1 MAESRPEPH
10 VFVVFGATG
19 DLMQRKLLPV
29 LYQLRAKGL
38 FSEASVIVGVARKPM
53 DDAAFRQLALAALK
67 EAKAGPA
74 RDLAQFCSGSLFFQ
88 SVSDDK
94 PGGMAALRTRIE
106 RIERDQKLPGNR
118 VFYLA
123 LPLDAFA
130 PTITALGKARLN
142 QSAGWTRLVIE
153 KPFGRDLASAVAL
166 NRTVHKYFDEQQ
178 VYRIDHYLGKETVQ
192 NLLVFRFANMFMES
206 LWGRERID
214 HVTIT
219 VAESLGLEGRAQYYD
234 GAGALRDMIQNH
246 VTQVLT
252 LVAMEPPATREED
265 SIRNEKVK
273 VLQSIVRL
281 GTSDVVRGQYTSG
294 TVDGSPVPGYRQED
308 GVEPNSETETFVAL
322 RLKIAN
328 WRWQDVPFF
337 LRTGKRMPAKMSRVT
352 LTFKAPPVTFFQTAA
367 EYSSNPDRVSILI
380 QPDEGF
386 ELAFEVKVPGRELR
400 VQTHRMKFHYADV
413 FGPLPDGYET
423 LLMDVMLGDPTLFVR
438 ADEVEESWR
447 LYDPLQRAP
456 PPLKFYPAG
465 TWGPVEA
472 QTLVQ
477 EWGQRWYYEETSTS

>member
-1 MAESRPEPH
+1 MPEAAPDPH

-19 DLMQRKLLPV
+19 DLMQRKLLSV
-29 LYQLRAKGL
+29 LFQLRAKGK
-38 FSEASVIVGVARKPM
+38 FSDASVVLGVARKPM
-53 DDAAFRQLALAALK
+53 DDAGFRRLALEALK
-67 EAKAGPA
+67 REKAGPA
-74 RDLAQFCSGSLFFQ
+74 KELSRFCSRSLFFQ
-88 SVSDDK
+88 SVPDDK
-94 PGGMAALRTRIE
+94 PASLAKLRDRLDAIE
-106 RIERDQKLPGNR
+106 RERKLPGNR

-123 LPLDAFA
+123 LPLEAFA
-130 PTITALGKARLN
+130 PTITSLGRARLN
-142 QSAGWTRLVIE
+142 HSRGWTRLVIE

-166 NRTVHKYFDEQQ
+166 NATVHAYFDEKQ

-206 LWGRERID
+206 LWGRERVD

-234 GAGALRDMIQNH
+234 SAGALRDMIQNH
-246 VTQVLT
+246 ATQVLT
-252 LVAMEPPATREED
+252 LVAMEPPATRDED

-273 VLQSIVRL
+273 VLQSIVRFDP
-281 GTSDVVRGQYTSG
+281 TDVVRGQYTAG
-294 TVDGSPVPGYRQED
+294 TVDGTAVPGYRQEP
-308 GVEPNSETETFVAL
+308 GVDPKSETETFVAL

-337 LRTGKRMPAKMSRVT
+337 LRTGKRLPAKMTRVT
-352 LTFKAPPVTFFQTAA
+352 LTFKAPPVTFFQTAD
-367 EYSSNPDRVSILI
+367 EYSSNPDRISILI

-400 VQTHRMKFHYADV
+400 VKTHRMKFHYADV
-413 FGPLPDGYET
+413 FGTLPDGYET
-423 LLMDVMLGDPTLFVR
+423 LLLDVMLGDPTLFVR

-447 LYDPLQRAP
+447 LYDPLLRSPQR
-456 PPLKFYPAG
+456 LRFYPAG
-465 TWGPVEA
+465 TWGPTEA

-477 EWGQRWYYEETSTS
+477 EWGRRWYYE

>member
-1 MAESRPEPH
+1 MDAPGPDRH
-10 VFVVFGATG
+10 LFVVFGATG

-29 LYQLRAKGL
+29 LYQLSAKGRL
-38 FSEASVIVGVARKPM
+38 PPGSRILGVARKPM
-53 DDAAFRQLALAALK
+53 DDAGFRATALAALQQ
-67 EAKAGPA
+67 ANAGA
-74 RDLAQFCSGSLFFQ
+74 EKSLTDFCSGTLFFQ
-88 SVSDDK
+88 SVPDEK
-94 PGGMAALRTRIE
+94 PASFATLRARIDTLE
-106 RIERDQKLPGNR
+106 KEHQLPGNR

-130 PTITALGKARLN
+130 PTIAGLGEADL
-142 QSAGWTRLVIE
+142 SHGPGWTRLVIE

-166 NRTVHKYFDEQQ
+166 NETVHRYFDEKD

-234 GAGALRDMIQNH
+234 QAGALRDMIQNH

-252 LVAMEPPATREED
+252 LVAMEPPATRDED

-273 VLQSIVRL
+273 VLQSIQRL
-281 GTSDVVRGQYTSG
+281 ATNDVVRGQYTAG
-294 TVDGSPVPGYRQED
+294 TVEGSPVPGYRE
-308 GVEPNSETETFVAL
+308 EPGIDPKSGTETFVAI
-322 RLKIAN
+322 RLKISN

-337 LRTGKRMPAKMSRVT
+337 LRTGKCLPAKMSRVT

-367 EYSSNPDRVSILI
+367 EYDSNPDRISILI

-386 ELAFEVKVPGRELR
+386 ELAFEVKVPGREMR

-423 LLMDVMLGDPTLFVR
+423 LLVDVMLGDPTLFVR
-438 ADEVEESWR
+438 ADEVEESWK
-447 LYDPLQRAP
+447 LYDPLLRAP
-456 PPLKFYPAG
+456 PPLAFYPAG
-465 TWGPVEA
+465 TWGPTEA
-472 QTLVQ
+472 QTLLQ
-477 EWGQRWYYEETSTS
+477 EWGQRWYYG

>member
-1 MAESRPEPH
+1 MAEPAPDAH
-10 VFVVFGATG
+10 TFVVFGATG

-29 LYQLRAKGL
+29 LYQLRAKGT
-38 FSEASVIVGVARKPM
+38 FSPASVVLGVARKPM
-53 DDAAFRQLALAALK
+53 DDAAFRRLALRALK
-67 EAKAGPA
+67 QANAGPA
-74 RDLAQFCSGSLFFQ
+74 RELARFCSESLCFQ
-88 SVSDDK
+88 RVPDDTSASL
-94 PGGMAALRTRIE
+94 AALRRRIE
-106 RIERDQKLPGNR
+106 KIENDRKLPGNR

-123 LPLDAFA
+123 LPLEAFA
-130 PTITALGKARLN
+130 PTITALGKARL
-142 QSAGWTRLVIE
+142 SRSHGWTRLVIE

-166 NRTVHKYFDEQQ
+166 NATVHRYFDEQQ
-178 VYRIDHYLGKETVQ
+178 IYRIDHYLGKETVQ

-206 LWGRERID
+206 LWGRERVD

-252 LVAMEPPATREED
+252 LVAMEPPATRDED

-281 GTSDVVRGQYTSG
+281 GPADVVRAQYTDG
-294 TVDGSPVPGYRQED
+294 VVDGSPVPGYRQEP
-308 GVEPNSETETFVAL
+308 GVEPKSETETFVAI

-337 LRTGKRMPAKMSRVT
+337 VRTGKRLPTKTTGVT
-352 LTFKAPPVTFFQTAA
+352 LTFKAPPVTFFQTAE
-367 EYSSNPDRVSILI
+367 EYRSNPDRISILI

-400 VQTHRMKFHYADV
+400 LQTHRMKFHYSDA
-413 FGPLPDGYET
+413 FGRLPDAYET

-447 LYDPLQRAP
+447 LYDPLLRAP
-456 PPLKFYPAG
+456 PPLRFYPAG
-465 TWGPVEA
+465 TWGPTEA
-472 QTLVQ
+472 QTLAQ
-477 EWGQRWYYEETSTS
+477 EWGRRWYYQ

>member
-1 MAESRPEPH
+1 MPDPGPDAH

-29 LYQLRAKGL
+29 LYQLRTKGK
-38 FSEASVIVGVARKPM
+38 FPDASVVLGVARKPM
-53 DDAAFRQLALAALK
+53 DDAGFRRLALAALK
-67 EAKAGPA
+67 QAKVGPA
-74 RDLAQFCSGSLFFQ
+74 KKLATFCSHSLYFQ
-88 SVSDDK
+88 SVPDDR
-94 PGGMAALRTRIE
+94 PGSLVALRRKIE

-123 LPLDAFA
+123 LPLEAFA
-130 PTITALGKARLN
+130 PTITALGKARL
-142 QSAGWTRLVIE
+142 SRAPGWTRLVIE
-153 KPFGRDLASAVAL
+153 KPFGRDLESAVAL
-166 NRTVHKYFDEQQ
+166 NATVHRYFNEKQ

-206 LWGRERID
+206 LWGRERVD

-234 GAGALRDMIQNH
+234 GSGALRDMIQNH

-252 LVAMEPPATREED
+252 LVAMEPPATRDED

-281 GTSDVVRGQYTSG
+281 GAADVVRAQYTPG
-294 TVDGSPVPGYRQED
+294 VVDGTPVPGYRQEPGID
-308 GVEPNSETETFVAL
+308 PKSETETYVAI

-337 LRTGKRMPAKMSRVT
+337 IRTGKRLPEKMSRVT
-352 LTFKAPPVTFFQTAA
+352 LTFKAPPVTFFQTAE
-367 EYSSNPDRVSILI
+367 EYSSNPDRISILI

-386 ELAFEVKVPGRELR
+386 ELAFEIKVPGRELR

-413 FGPLPDGYET
+413 FGPLPDAYET

-447 LYDPLQRAP
+447 LYDPLLRARP
-456 PPLKFYPAG
+456 ALRFYPAG
-465 TWGPVEA
+465 TWGPPEA
-472 QTLVQ
+472 QSLVQ
-477 EWGQRWYYEETSTS
+477 EWGRRWHYE

>member
-1 MAESRPEPH
+1 MAEPAPDAH
-10 VFVVFGATG
+10 LFVVFGATG

-29 LYQLRAKGL
+29 LYQLRAKGR
-38 FSEASVIVGVARKPM
+38 FSDASGVLGVARKPM
-53 DDAAFRQLALAALK
+53 DDAGFQRLALAALTQ
-67 EAKAGPA
+67 AKAGPEPA
-74 RDLAQFCSGSLFFQ
+74 LADFCSRALFFQ
-88 SVSDDK
+88 SVPDERPESLE
-94 PGGMAALRTRIE
+94 ALRHRIE
-106 RIERDQKLPGNR
+106 TIEHERQLPGNR

-130 PTITALGKARLN
+130 PTITALGKAEMNR
-142 QSAGWTRLVIE
+142 SPGWTRLVIE

-166 NRTVHKYFDEQQ
+166 NATVHQFFDEKQ

-206 LWGRERID
+206 LWGRERVD

-252 LVAMEPPATREED
+252 LVAMEPPATRDED

-281 GTSDVVRGQYTSG
+281 RPSDVVRAQYTAG
-294 TVDGSPVPGYRQED
+294 TVDGDPVPGYRQEPGID
-308 GVEPNSETETFVAL
+308 PRSETETFVAI

-337 LRTGKRMPAKMSRVT
+337 IRTGKRLPAKMSRVT
-352 LTFKAPPVTFFQTAA
+352 LTFKAPPVTFFQTAE
-367 EYSSNPDRVSILI
+367 EYGSNPDRISILI

-400 VQTHRMKFHYADV
+400 VQTHRMTFHYADV
-413 FGPLPDGYET
+413 FGALPDGYET
-423 LLMDVMLGDPTLFVR
+423 LLMDVMIGDPTLFVR

-447 LYDPLQRAP
+447 LYDPLLRAP
-456 PPLKFYPAG
+456 PPLRHYPAG
-465 TWGPVEA
+465 TWGPAEA

-477 EWGQRWYYEETSTS
+477 EWGQRWYYG

>member
-1 MAESRPEPH
+1 MAEAAPEPH
-10 VFVVFGATG
+10 LFVVYGATG

-29 LYQLRAKGL
+29 LFQLRAKEK
-38 FSEASVIVGVARKPM
+38 FSETSAVLGVARKPGS
-53 DDAAFRQLALAALK
+53 DATFRALAQHALE
-67 EAKAGPA
+67 EAKTGPA
-74 RDLAQFCSGSLFFQ
+74 KQIADFCTGSLFFQ
-88 SVSDDK
+88 SVPDEEPESL
-94 PGGMAALRTRIE
+94 AALRQTIE
-106 RIERDQKLPGNR
+106 RIEQERKLPGNR
-118 VFYLA
+118 VIYLA

-130 PTITALGKARLN
+130 PTITALGKAGLN
-142 QSAGWTRLVIE
+142 RSAGWTRIVIE
-153 KPFGRDLASAVAL
+153 KPFGRDLDSAVAL
-166 NRTVHKYFDEQQ
+166 NATVHQYFDEKQ

-219 VAESLGLEGRAQYYD
+219 VAESLGLEGRGQYYD
-234 GAGALRDMIQNH
+234 TSGALRDMIQNH

-252 LVAMEPPATREED
+252 LVAMEPPATRDED
-265 SIRNEKVK
+265 AIRNEKVK

-281 GTSDVVRGQYTSG
+281 GKDDVVRAQYTAG
-294 TVDGSPVPGYRQED
+294 EIDGSTVPAYRQEPGMD
-308 GVEPNSETETFVAL
+308 PKSETETYIAI

-337 LRTGKRMPAKMSRVT
+337 IRTGKRLPAKMSRVT
-352 LTFKAPPVTFFQTAA
+352 LTFKAPPVTFFQTAE
-367 EYSSNPDRVSILI
+367 EYSSNPDRISILI

-386 ELAFEVKVPGRELR
+386 ELAFEVKVPGREIR

-438 ADEVEESWR
+438 ADEVEESWH
-447 LYDPLQRAP
+447 LYDPILRTP
-456 PPLKFYPAG
+456 PPLRFYPAG
-465 TWGPVEA
+465 TWGPPEA

-477 EWGQRWYYEETSTS
+477 EWGQRWYYG